1 MFVSQKSAPQAG
13 MDPAQQKML
22 NFMGPI
28 MIGGMSWGVASGL
41 SIYWA
46 LSTLLGYVQQLAINR
61 SELGQQV
68 RKTIEK
74 RAARKR

>member
-1 MFVSQKSAPQAG
+1 LA
-13 MDPAQQKML
+13 
-22 NFMGPI
+22 FMGPI
-28 MIGGMSWGVASGL
+28 MFGAFSWGVPAGL

-46 LSTLLGYVQQLAINR
+46 LSTLLGYAQQLVINR

-74 RAARKR
+74 RNTRKR